1 MKVLTHDVPSNGILY
16 ADIGLDLT
24 VLEAEDLPLV
34 GLFARCLTQTGT
46 ATMVSK
52 ELRCWDGEFV

>member
-1 MKVLTHDVPSNGILY
+1 VKVLTHDVPSNGILY

-24 VLEAEDLPLV
+24 VLEAQDLPLV

-46 ATMVSK
+46 ATMVS
-52 ELRCWDGEFV
+52 RRAAWV